1 MTRQN
6 FPHSNLLIE
15 FKKNKWNVSLLTKNI
30 YEILV
35 YRLKLWMKCQF
46 MD

>member
-15 FKKNKWNVSLLTKNI
+15 FKKYKWNVRLLTKNI